1 MYSIVEI
8 ASSTYTGRGDPE
20 ESEQVILSLVDLLTN
35 KSVPGRNPPL
45 DNERQYPSPVNWKH
59 ERVRKTV
66 DNLLKNITPTRC
78 CVQCPD
84 QDITV
89 PCESFK
95 HLLKFVQDG
104 GPLCQHSDR
113 DYEREIIDEIK
124 RRMKLG
130 LCGNAPQVPPV
141 LDYARVPKKKTKE
154 KKAIKK
160 IEVEKPKPVKP
171 KPVVKPYKPKPKPTP
186 KRAPQPPI
194 VFLTPPHFKIDD
206 APASPGT
213 IQYRLSNKQF
223 IKKGWTKI
231 PPSLENKH
239 KTFYTF
245 QTNPCGPLLE
255 TNIWKKKESYRFY
268 PDGRKMAI
276 IERDGTIQVFY
287 PNCEN
292 DLAIHLKPY
301 GENDYR
307 MVVYFNKEEYL
318 SDRHNHLTRKD
329 LPAALFD
336 SFGNGVVYSTKGH
349 IRLNYDQAE
358 GKFVDIP
365 SKKPSARTIQ
375 PAMHWKWQNFQN
387 IINRRKSLHQA
398 TYSCPNMG
406 KSYPN
411 LTLFLPQRKASGG
424 TEDPKPI
431 PIIDN
436 DPENHHG
443 DTRRIV
449 TVADKQSR
457 TIGSKMSKMSKMSKA
472 RSNNESNSSD
482 KSRPNSTHSLRIN
495 RRLLKRM
502 RQREDEA
509 LVKFDMCA
517 SELDLHDN
525 LIETLEEQDK
535 LQTPL
540 RIVLRIENGIT
551 LVIMNQCHIHLEFKA
566 FRQHMIFNLGV
577 RVLYNEDPKFTD
589 SLLSESQVRSMTP
602 PPNMFRVYEH
612 KSPSLQNLFRAQ
624 NLVLEKNK
632 ASSFS
637 QLNLKHNKT
646 VCAKGTPQQTES
658 TECIVYRAPMKPI
671 LIRNQC
677 VLEKGEI
684 VPQLE
689 LKYGF

>member
-1 MYSIVEI
+1 MNKYFDPCQLDRTIHRKRRV
-8 ASSTYTGRGDPE
+8 STVRE
-20 ESEQVILSLVDLLTN
+20 
-35 KSVPGRNPPL
+35 PPL
-45 DNERQYPSPVNWKH
+45 NIERQCLEIVNWKH

-95 HLLKFVQDG
+95 LLLKFVQDG

-130 LCGNAPQVPPV
+130 LCGNAVRVPPV

-154 KKAIKK
+154 KKVIKK
-160 IEVEKPKPVKP
+160 KEVKKPKPVKP
-171 KPVVKPYKPKPKPTP
+171 KPVVKPQPIPKPKPA
-186 KRAPQPPI
+186 KIPPGI
-194 VFLTPPHFKIDD
+194 VFLTPKDFKIDD
-206 APASPGT
+206 TPASPGT
-213 IQYRLSNKQF
+213 IQYRLSDQEF

-231 PPSLENKH
+231 PPALDNKY

-245 QTNPCGPLLE
+245 QTDPCGPLLE

-268 PDGRKMAI
+268 PDGRKMAT

-307 MVVYFNKEEYL
+307 MVVYFNREEYL

-336 SFGNGVVYSTKGH
+336 SSGNGVVYSTKGH

-358 GKFVDIP
+358 GKFV
-365 SKKPSARTIQ
+365 
-375 PAMHWKWQNFQN
+375 N
-387 IINRRKSLHQA
+387 KSTEQ
-398 TYSCPNMG
+398 SN
-406 KSYPN
+406 SY
-411 LTLFLPQRKASGG
+411 
-424 TEDPKPI
+424 E
-431 PIIDN
+431 
-436 DPENHHG
+436 HC
-443 DTRRIV
+443 
-449 TVADKQSR
+449 KQSNGYR
-457 TIGSKMSKMSKMSKA
+457 CKQLQWATAASKVMATAASKVMATAASTASKMMATAASTASKMTAKQSKA
-472 RSNNESNSSD
+472 AHSMMGNEAHTPHSHSHRTNKNS
-482 KSRPNSTHSLRIN
+482 
-495 RRLLKRM
+495 LKR
-502 RQREDEA
+502 RHRGEDEES
-509 LVKFDMCA
+509 VKFDMCA

-551 LVIMNQCHIHLEFKA
+551 LVIMNQYHIHLEFKA
-566 FRQHMIFNLGV
+566 FRQHLIFNLGV

-589 SLLSESQVRSMTP
+589 SLLSESQARSMTP

-624 NLVLEKNK
+624 NLVLGKDNIGPY
-632 ASSFS
+632 SFS
-637 QLNLKHNKT
+637 LNVTNLVCPKT
-646 VCAKGTPQQTES
+646 TPQRMES
-658 TECIVYRAPMKPI
+658 HECIVYAAPKKPI
-671 LIRNQC
+671 LNC
-677 VLEKGEI
+677 DLEEGETL
-684 VPQLE
+684 PLLP
-689 LKYGF
+689 LKQVY